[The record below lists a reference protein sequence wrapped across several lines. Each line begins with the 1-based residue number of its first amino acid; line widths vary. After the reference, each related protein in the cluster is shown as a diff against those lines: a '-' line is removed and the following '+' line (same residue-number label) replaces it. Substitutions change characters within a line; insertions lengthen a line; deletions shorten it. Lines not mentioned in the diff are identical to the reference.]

1 MLNPCRQGGH
11 MTEEERK
18 AKRKYYNWR
27 ARQAL
32 RERDRSLR
40 VSKEELFARLG
51 IVIPPPP
58 APIKIT
64 K

>member
-1 MLNPCRQGGH
+1 
-11 MTEEERK
+11 MTESEKKER
-18 AKRKYYNWR
+18 RKYYNWR

-40 VSKEELFARLG
+40 VSKDELFDRLG
-51 IVIPPPP
+51 IVIPPTHEHRN
-58 APIKIT
+58 IKIS